1 MVEQIL
7 YVIIVPLVSNVKSGV
22 LVQLK
27 IKNITSEL
35 EDIRVIF
42 VCSLEIF
49 KDSFR
54 FSKTW
59 RSRECDIIMICR
71 CSV

>member
-49 KDSFR
+49 KDSLR